1 MSFTK
6 AELDYLATQRLGR
19 LATVAPDGVPQNNP
33 VSFRHNAEMGTID
46 IGGYN
51 MGASRKF
58 RNVRAGGA
66 GGHVSF
72 VVDDVAS
79 VTPWR
84 VRGIE
89 IRGDAEALTGQVP
102 YTKGV
107 SGEIIRIHPRRII
120 PWNIDPGGD
129 LGSRPRDVP

>member
-1 MSFTK
+1 MPFTE
-6 AELDYLATQRLGR
+6 AELEYLATQRLGR
-19 LATVAPDGVPQNNP
+19 LATVAPDGTPQNKP
-33 VSFRHNAEMGTID
+33 VSFRHNAGTGTID
-46 IGGYN
+46 VGGYN

-66 GGHVSF
+66 NGRVSL

-79 VTPWR
+79 VSPWR

-102 YTKGV
+102 YAKGV

-120 PWNIDPGGD
+120 PWNIDPGGEPR
-129 LGSRPRDVP
+129 SRPRDVS